1 VAALPPRVLYIHTP
15 AAQQHP
21 LVVAAPAQQQQQQ
34 AQQQQQQAQQQSVVN
49 TIRDRL
55 KPRRKAKGASPVA
68 WLVSGAQV
76 RRAGSCATP
85 VPRVVSL
92 NAPRRCK
99 SSCES

>member
-21 LVVAAPAQQQQQQ
+21 LVVAAP